1 MRNHLKAALWFTG
14 AALALQLIFIF
25 VVTIPGI
32 LDPQNHTPSGSY
44 HLVLWS
50 MLCTLAVWGVLH
62 RERRQRRDQSLEH
75 Q

>member
-1 MRNHLKAALWFTG
+1 MRNHLKTALWFTG
-14 AALALQLIFIF
+14 AALALQLVF
-25 VVTIPGI
+25 VLLVTIPRI
-32 LDPQNHTPSGSY
+32 FDPQSTPFNGSH

-50 MLCTLAVWGVLH
+50 MLFTLGVWIVLH